1 MDNELNETE
10 NSMRSLGRLAA
21 SLKEQVSQAA
31 QSFSDCLSL
40 NSGVMLLISKTRE
53 AVSEI
58 RDLDSI
64 LTEISQTSSM
74 TSRQL
79 KQLGMDAYDTAS
91 KYGRTAGEYL
101 RAVQEMERLGFS
113 GKKGA
118 AMAEQS
124 LLAQSAGGMDGELAS
139 SYILATNA
147 AYQLN
152 GEAEK
157 LNAILDGQ
165 NSITSRNSIAMA
177 DMAAAMTEAGTTA
190 SGYRVSIEELSAM
203 IGTLGTVT
211 ELNGSEVGNAVKA
224 ILDNLQNV
232 SSDKITDTL
241 NAANISMTK
250 MVNGAEKLRSPIDI
264 LRDLAAAFSRLDENA
279 PLRTEILTNIGQD
292 AHANHLGAL
301 LENMDMFDRML
312 VDYSQGA
319 GSALAASSENAE
331 NLSGSLN
338 RLSNSW
344 TELVNSFAASDTLK
358 TGVNVLNSLVQGAVK
373 LTDVLT
379 PLEMIGVGAGLNASF
394 KKGGG
399 LIRLINIINNSPFLA
414 TVEFNSDVYDFCIL

>member
-58 RDLDSI
+58 RELDSI

-79 KQLGMDAYDTAS
+79 KQLGMDAYATAS

-101 RAVQEMERLGFS
+101 RAVQEMEHLGFS
-113 GKKGA
+113 GRKGA

-203 IGTLGTVT
+203 IGTLGAVT

-379 PLEMIGVGAGLNASF
+379 PLGAIGAGVGLFAG
-394 KKGGG
+394 
-399 LIRLINIINNSPFLA
+399 INNLGKGRECVPF
-414 TVEFNSDVYDFCIL
+414 ILF

>member
-58 RDLDSI
+58 RELDSI

-101 RAVQEMERLGFS
+101 RAVQEMEHLGFS
-113 GKKGA
+113 GRKGA

-203 IGTLGTVT
+203 IGALGAVT

-379 PLEMIGVGAGLNASF
+379 PLGAIGAGVGLFAG
-394 KKGGG
+394 
-399 LIRLINIINNSPFLA
+399 INNLGKGRECVPF
-414 TVEFNSDVYDFCIL
+414 ILF

>member
-58 RDLDSI
+58 RELDSI

-101 RAVQEMERLGFS
+101 RAVQEMEHLGFS
-113 GKKGA
+113 GRKGT

-203 IGTLGTVT
+203 IGTLGAVT

-379 PLEMIGVGAGLNASF
+379 PLGMIGVGAGLNASF

-399 LIRLINIINNSPFLA
+399 LIRLINIINNSPILA
-414 TVEFNSDVYDFCIL
+414 TVEFNSDVYDFCI

>member
-1 MDNELNETE
+1 MDNELKETE

-58 RDLDSI
+58 RELDSI

-101 RAVQEMERLGFS
+101 RAVQEIERLGFS
-113 GKKGA
+113 GRKGA

-203 IGTLGTVT
+203 IGTLGAVT

-379 PLEMIGVGAGLNASF
+379 PLGAIGAGVGLFAG
-394 KKGGG
+394 
-399 LIRLINIINNSPFLA
+399 INNLGKGRECVPF
-414 TVEFNSDVYDFCIL
+414 ILF

>member
-1 MDNELNETE
+1 MDNELKETE

-58 RDLDSI
+58 RELDSI

-101 RAVQEMERLGFS
+101 RAVQEIERLGFS
-113 GKKGA
+113 GRKGA

-203 IGTLGTVT
+203 IGTLGAVT

-358 TGVNVLNSLVQGAVK
+358 TCVNVLNSLVQGAVK

-379 PLEMIGVGAGLNASF
+379 PLGAIGAGVGLFAG
-394 KKGGG
+394 
-399 LIRLINIINNSPFLA
+399 INNLGKGRECVPF
-414 TVEFNSDVYDFCIL
+414 ILF

>member
-1 MDNELNETE
+1 MDNELKETE

-58 RDLDSI
+58 RELDSI

-101 RAVQEMERLGFS
+101 RAVQEIERLGFS
-113 GKKGA
+113 GRKGA

-165 NSITSRNSIAMA
+165 NSIAMA

-203 IGTLGTVT
+203 IGTLGAVT

-379 PLEMIGVGAGLNASF
+379 PLGAIGAGVGLFAG
-394 KKGGG
+394 
-399 LIRLINIINNSPFLA
+399 INNLGKGRECVPF
-414 TVEFNSDVYDFCIL
+414 ILF